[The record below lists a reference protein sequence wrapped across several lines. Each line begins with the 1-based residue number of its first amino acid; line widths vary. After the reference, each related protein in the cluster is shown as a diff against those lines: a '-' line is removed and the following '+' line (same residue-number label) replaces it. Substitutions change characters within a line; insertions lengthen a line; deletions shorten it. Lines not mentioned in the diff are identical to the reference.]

1 MPPNAREMKAR
12 IVVIHS
18 DSAIAGDL
26 CDRLRKAGHAVDA
39 PLQSW
44 PADVGWADVLVVES
58 SLARAGIRLGA
69 RVILIAPEG
78 YRVSDKSDMVADAV
92 VLAPVRCGEVEN
104 AVELLLR
111 RGHTNHDSTVVQ
123 NIRQYAIYMLDA
135 NGFIVSWNPG
145 AVAVHGFEPDEA
157 IGQHFS
163 ILYTDQDRASNVPEN
178 ELRLAA
184 AEGVADD
191 TRWLLRKGG
200 EPFWAEGVTA
210 AVKSDT
216 DDVIGYAKV
225 TRDATERRKLDQQ
238 LERSNDELQRFAYTV
253 SHDLQEPLRT
263 VRSYAELLSRRYAG
277 KLDSDADEFIHF
289 MVDAAGRMTQLLKD
303 LLAYSQAGRPDRTR
317 PEPTQASNIL
327 QWAIMNVD
335 RLVKDTGAVITYDPL
350 PMVEVDQTQLSQV
363 FQNLLGNSIK
373 YRGPEPPKI
382 HVSARRTDG
391 FHEFSVSDNG
401 IGVDPEHHDR
411 IFGVFKRLHGKDVPG
426 TGIGL
431 AICRKI
437 IESHGGQI
445 WIESRLGQGAT
456 FKFTLPAYDQ

>member
-1 MPPNAREMKAR
+1 MMKAR
-12 IVVIHS
+12 IAVVHS
-18 DSAIAGDL
+18 DPVVARDL
-26 CDRLRKAGHAVDA
+26 CDRLRSAGYTVDD
-39 PLQSW
+39 PVPGWSEDSRS
-44 PADVGWADVLVVES
+44 ADILLVDS
-58 SLARAGIRLGA
+58 ALARDGVRAA
-69 RVILIAPEG
+69 VPVILVAPEG
-78 YRVSDKSDMVADAV
+78 YRLSDDSAVDADAV
-92 VLAPVRCGEVEN
+92 LFTPVRPGELEN
-104 AVELLLR
+104 AVEVVRR
-111 RGHTNHDSTVVQ
+111 RGNAKHDSTVVRTIQ
-123 NIRQYAIYMLDA
+123 QYALYMLDA

-145 AVAVHGFEPDEA
+145 ACTVHGFAPDE
-157 IGQHFS
+157 ILGQHFS
-163 ILYTDQDRASNVPEN
+163 VLYTEQDRGSNVPEN

-184 AEGVADD
+184 AEGTADD
-191 TRWLLRKGG
+191 TRWLVRKGG
-200 EPFWAEGVTA
+200 EVFWAEGLTA
-210 AVKSDT
+210 VVKSDGGQ
-216 DDVIGYAKV
+216 VIGYAKV
-225 TRDATERRKLDQQ
+225 TRDATERRKLEQQ

-263 VRSYAELLSRRYAG
+263 VRSYAELLSRRYTG

-327 QWAIMNVD
+327 QWAMMNVD
-335 RLVKDTGAVITYDPL
+335 RLVKDTGAVITHDPL
-350 PMVEVDQTQLSQV
+350 PMVEADQTQLSQV

-373 YRGPEPPKI
+373 YRGSEPPKI
-382 HVSARRTDG
+382 HISARRLDG
-391 FHEFSVSDNG
+391 FHEFSITDNG

-445 WIESRLGQGAT
+445 WIDSRLGEGAT